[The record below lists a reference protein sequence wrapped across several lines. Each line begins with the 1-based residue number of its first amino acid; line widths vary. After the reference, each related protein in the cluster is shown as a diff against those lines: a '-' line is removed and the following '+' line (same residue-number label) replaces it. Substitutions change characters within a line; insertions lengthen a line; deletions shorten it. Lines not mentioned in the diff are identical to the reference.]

1 MCLRAAQSSQP
12 AVQKGLP
19 NASSYSLQADAAGE
33 QQAAPAATCRQRDAA
48 AAGWCQ
54 PHAAALQ
61 SATLTAHGAV
71 QQTQSGGGARAT
83 AQPATAGIGHR
94 GLDAAAA
101 QRPSPLC
108 RLPVAQHDLENRFA
122 ADLAAAEAAD
132 RKKRAQQTK
141 RWVTLCVCLGQQ
153 SAHCRHYQHEPP
165 IV

>member
-1 MCLRAAQSSQP
+1 MMKDPCKLCLRAAQSSQP
-12 AVQKGLP
+12 AVQKGLL

-61 SATLTAHGAV
+61 SAALTAQGAV
-71 QQTQSGGGARAT
+71 QTQSGGGARAT
-83 AQPATAGIGHR
+83 AQPAAAGVGHC
-94 GLDAAAA
+94 GSDAAGA
-101 QRPSPLC
+101 QRLSPLC
-108 RLPVAQHDLENRFA
+108 RLPVAQHDLEDRFA

-141 RWVTLCVCLGQQ
+141 RWVTLCVCWSTELTLSPL
-153 SAHCRHYQHEPP
+153 SA
-165 IV
+165 